1 MNSRIVRIGLAAVA
15 AAAFV
20 VIGIVLLAGRG
31 TDARLTP
38 SSAQA
43 QAPGLAAPVT
53 SATAGGLDTSFG
65 GDGKIVTNLTR
76 RDDAASALAIQADG
90 KIVVAGDGIARYNSD
105 GTLDTSF
112 SGDGKLMTG
121 FGASAVAIQAD
132 GKIVVAGWAGVQS
145 GRGPYDATFALARY
159 NRDGTLDASFG
170 VKGRVRTDFTAG
182 WDGASGVAIQA
193 DGRIVVVG
201 TAGSGP
207 DTKFALARY
216 NNDGTPDASFGGNG
230 KVVTDFTAWR
240 DGAKGVAIQADGRIV
255 VVGIAGEGQ
264 VRVMSASRWARW
276 RPRDAKF
283 ALARYNSDGTPDASF
298 GVKGKVKTDF
308 TSGSDS
314 ANGVAI
320 QADGK
325 IVAAGEAG
333 NSSGRPKFALA
344 RYNSD
349 GTLDASFGGGG
360 KVMTYVS
367 AWDAANGVAI
377 QADGKIVAAGVA
389 AANAGNFALAR
400 YDSDGTLDA
409 SFGVDGKVTTDFT
422 PRSDGA
428 AGVAIQADGRI
439 VAAGWA
445 NSGRA
450 KMKVALAR
458 YLAAAGGRPPTAS
471 PAGSPS
477 PGPAATASRIGD
489 GVYLVGTDI
498 PAGLYRGT
506 TVSDAGGF
514 WQIASDASGSS
525 LIAIAGT
532 TAQFY
537 VQVEQGQYLKLGGV
551 QIVNAAAAAPA
562 KLRSSVGDGVYLVG
576 TDIPAGRY
584 RGTMGF
590 GDVGGSWQISR
601 DANGT
606 RGVHSADRPFYIH
619 VKKGQYLDLFGLKV
633 TRVK

>member
-1 MNSRIVRIGLAAVA
+1 MNAHPPEDEQGIEVESIARLLPAPPVPELSDDRLRELRGSIREEIRIGRPRRRRRLIAVAVALGAVA
-15 AAAFV
+15 AAVFAAV
-20 VIGIVLLAGRG
+20 SIG
-31 TDARLTP
+31 
-38 SSAQA
+38 
-43 QAPGLAAPVT
+43 
-53 SATAGGLDTSFG
+53 ATAGGLDTSFG
-65 GDGKIVTNLTR
+65 GDGKVVTNLTR

-121 FGASAVAIQAD
+121 FVASAVAIQAD

-145 GRGPYDATFALARY
+145 GRGPYDATFALTRY
-159 NRDGTLDASFG
+159 NRDGTLDARFG
-170 VKGRVRTDFTAG
+170 VKGKVRTDFTAG

-216 NNDGTPDASFGGNG
+216 NSDGTLDASFGGDG

-276 RPRDAKF
+276 RPLDAKF
-283 ALARYNSDGTPDASF
+283 ALARYNSDGTLDASF

-325 IVAAGEAG
+325 VVAAGEAG

-349 GTLDASFGGGG
+349 GTLDATFGVNGR
-360 KVMTYVS
+360 VRTYVNGRGS
-367 AWDAANGVAI
+367 AANGVAI

-400 YDSDGTLDA
+400 YNSDGTLDA
-409 SFGVDGKVTTDFT
+409 SFGANGRVMTDFT

-445 NSGRA
+445 DSGRA

-458 YLAAAGGRPPTAS
+458 YLA
-471 PAGSPS
+471 
-477 PGPAATASRIGD
+477 
-489 GVYLVGTDI
+489 
-498 PAGLYRGT
+498 
-506 TVSDAGGF
+506 
-514 WQIASDASGSS
+514 Q
-525 LIAIAGT
+525 
-532 TAQFY
+532 
-537 VQVEQGQYLKLGGV
+537 
-551 QIVNAAAAAPA
+551 
-562 KLRSSVGDGVYLVG
+562 
-576 TDIPAGRY
+576 
-584 RGTMGF
+584 
-590 GDVGGSWQISR
+590 
-601 DANGT
+601 
-606 RGVHSADRPFYIH
+606 
-619 VKKGQYLDLFGLKV
+619 
-633 TRVK
+633 